1 MYNVIEVKYI
11 MDFDRLSELFIKE
24 ITVEE
29 LENAVLEYF
38 DENSEELKYDSNGKE
53 CTLLDEVNKGIRTKS
68 KEALMGWVNL
78 TDEQKKSIAIMKHV
92 RETVRDAYSKK
103 TLSYNLLPLAHSKS
117 FLFAFDFAGYIDS
130 IITEET
136 CKVASEKQPQKLEDF
151 EIAGL
156 AAEISPYVGKAIEK
170 LYAEIVA
177 DWEDYYKDPNFGG
190 EDEEHSKNMIALVN
204 KNVEG
209 LREISTDTTRKV
221 SDAFVASANEDYEM
235 NSDEI
240 MQYVLLE
247 SANFPFDKADIVN
260 FMENSKYARAIFSE
274 VPEEEFYELVSKPE
288 QDVNEFRH

>member
-1 MYNVIEVKYI
+1 MN
-11 MDFDRLSELFIKE
+11 FDRLSELFIKE

-92 RETVRDAYSKK
+92 METVRDAYSKK

-117 FLFAFDFAGYIDS
+117 FLKAFNFADYIVS
-130 IITEET
+130 IIPET
-136 CKVASEKQPQKLEDF
+136 APIQEQPQKLEDF

-156 AAEISPYVGKAIEK
+156 AAEISPYVAKAIEK

-190 EDEEHSKNMIALVN
+190 EEEEHSKNMIALVN

-221 SDAFVASANEDYEM
+221 SGAFVASANEDYEM
-235 NSDEI
+235 NSDDI

-247 SANFPFDKADIVN
+247 SENFPFDKADIVN
-260 FMENSKYARAIFSE
+260 FIENSKYARAIFSE

-288 QDVNEFRH
+288 QDVNDFRY